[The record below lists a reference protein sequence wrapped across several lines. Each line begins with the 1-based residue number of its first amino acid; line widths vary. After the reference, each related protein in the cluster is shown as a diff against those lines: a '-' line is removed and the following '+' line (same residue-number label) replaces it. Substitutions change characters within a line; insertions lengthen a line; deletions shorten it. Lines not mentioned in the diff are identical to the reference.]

1 MIGTSKLIVA
11 TFIAATTFFSVYAN
25 SDPKHWEGEGNRDRY
40 CAKIKD
46 GKKIVMHNG
55 LRMNKDVTLSNGTRI
70 LTDGTIIK
78 LNGAR
83 ATLTS
88 GECMTK
94 EGIIMQEE
102 IRSEIPKEK
111 GIPDVK

>member
-1 MIGTSKLIVA
+1 MIGTGKLIVA
-11 TFIAATTFFSVYAN
+11 TFITATTFFSVYGN
-25 SDPKHWEGEGNRDRY
+25 SEKRDESTDRY
-40 CAKIKD
+40 CARIKD

-55 LRMNKDVTLSNGTRI
+55 IRMNKDITLSNGTRI
-70 LTDGTIIK
+70 LTDGTIVK

-111 GIPDVK
+111 RISDAK